1 MSILTMTIQRHFFSL
16 RPLLSCSLARYW
28 RFNLFFLWNF
38 RPLIRS
44 SNNASHFSLCPTLLS
59 VGSVEGS
66 QKEIV
71 WSLVKDTTR
80 RADTRYLR
88 CKHAESG
95 KANRRYFRIPSISS
109 CCTCFSFLLII
120 SFVLYSVQY

>member
-28 RFNLFFLWNF
+28 RFNLLFLWNF

-71 WSLVKDTTR
+71 WSLVKDTTTR
-80 RADTRYLR
+80 TRVIFAASTPNLVKPIDATFEFPPFLVAARAFL
-88 CKHAESG
+88 
-95 KANRRYFRIPSISS
+95 
-109 CCTCFSFLLII
+109 SF
-120 SFVLYSVQY
+120 